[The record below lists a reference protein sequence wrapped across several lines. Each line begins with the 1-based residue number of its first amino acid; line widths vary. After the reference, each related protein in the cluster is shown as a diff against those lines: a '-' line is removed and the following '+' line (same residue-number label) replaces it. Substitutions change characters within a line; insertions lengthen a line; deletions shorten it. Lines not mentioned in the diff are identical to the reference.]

1 MHWKPQ
7 HLVRWQLLQ
16 SKWRKGA
23 WGPFSWLL
31 GCGKQSWWPWA
42 CLMVVQPDSLGSK
55 IWKPDSSSPYC
66 KWNPKKRLKSKIL
79 LVINHVSTRLR
90 ATICYYREIPNAFW
104 TKIIKKTIAGLR
116 CSRPRRRALVLSRS
130 RPGRRSSEMVAGL
143 SSHVSEPSNNLIT
156 YRLRDI
162 STINPTINLVTNQL
176 S

>member
-66 KWNPKKRLKSKIL
+66 KWNPKKKIEKQNPTSDKSRFYSFEGYYMLLSWNLQCIL
-79 LVINHVSTRLR
+79 DKNHQT
-90 ATICYYREIPNAFW
+90 
-104 TKIIKKTIAGLR
+104 KTIAGLR

-130 RPGRRSSEMVAGL
+130 RPGRRSSEMLAGL
-143 SSHVSEPSNNLIT
+143 SSHVSEPSNNFIT
-156 YRLRDI
+156 YRH
-162 STINPTINLVTNQL
+162 
-176 S
+176 

>member
-66 KWNPKKRLKSKIL
+66 KWNPKKKIEKQNPTSDKSPFYSFEGYYMLLSWNPQCIL
-79 LVINHVSTRLR
+79 DKNHQ
-90 ATICYYREIPNAFW
+90 
-104 TKIIKKTIAGLR
+104 KKPLPG
-116 CSRPRRRALVLSRS
+116 SDALVLGEGLWFYLAR
-130 RPGRRSSEMVAGL
+130 GQAGAAVKWWL
-143 SSHVSEPSNNLIT
+143 VYQAMFLNPQIT
-156 YRLRDI
+156 SLPIDLEIY
-162 STINPTINLVTNQL
+162 PP
-176 S
+176 